1 MDNGSGKITVTG
13 SLGDV
18 MKESAQ
24 LAITYVR
31 VHAEEYDID
40 PERLKKCDLHIHAP
54 RVPCPRTAPAPVLL

>member
-31 VHAEEYDID
+31 VHARNMAST
-40 PERLKKCDLHIHAP
+40 PSG
-54 RVPCPRTAPAPVLL
+54 